1 MELQCIAKEIKSLE
15 IKLSGFITSEI
26 KLATE
31 VASYLIDSGGKR
43 IRPILCI
50 LTGKALGYEKD
61 DLITLACAIE
71 LLHTASLI
79 HDDVVDN
86 SEIRRGKKSIH
97 KKWDNAHSVLVG
109 DFVYSKAFQL
119 MALIGNK
126 EVITSLSNS
135 TNRISE
141 GEILQLTMVEKEIN
155 QKEYFEIIGRKTAE
169 LFQASVKCA
178 ALLSEASDNQLKSIS
193 QFGFSLGIAFQLKDD
208 LLDYFGHQSETGKK
222 LGKDFEEGKLTLPLI
237 KTLELSSEK
246 DANFIRTSLKEKKI
260 ENFEEVRSIMENS
273 GATEEIKNEINKY
286 SLSCLSGLKI
296 LSTSPYQETLKEIVI
311 DLDKRKV

>member
-61 DLITLACAIE
+61 DLITLSCAIE

-109 DFVYSKAFQL
+109 DFVYSKAFP
-119 MALIGNK
+119 
-126 EVITSLSNS
+126 VSYT
-135 TNRISE
+135 
-141 GEILQLTMVEKEIN
+141 
-155 QKEYFEIIGRKTAE
+155 
-169 LFQASVKCA
+169 
-178 ALLSEASDNQLKSIS
+178 
-193 QFGFSLGIAFQLKDD
+193 
-208 LLDYFGHQSETGKK
+208 H
-222 LGKDFEEGKLTLPLI
+222 LTLPT
-237 KTLELSSEK
+237 K
-246 DANFIRTSLKEKKI
+246 R
-260 ENFEEVRSIMENS
+260 
-273 GATEEIKNEINKY
+273 
-286 SLSCLSGLKI
+286 
-296 LSTSPYQETLKEIVI
+296 IV
-311 DLDKRKV
+311 

>member
-1 MELQCIAKEIKSLE
+1 MELQCIAKEVRSLE
-15 IKLSGFITSEI
+15 MKLSEFLTSEI

-50 LTGKALGYEKD
+50 LTGKAIGYEKD
-61 DLITLACAIE
+61 DLITLACVIE

-86 SEIRRGKKSIH
+86 SEIRRGKKSIN

-155 QKEYFEIIGRKTAE
+155 QKDYFEIIGRKTAE
-169 LFQASVKCA
+169 LFKASVKCA
-178 ALLSEASDNQLKSIS
+178 ALLSDASDNQLKSIS

-208 LLDYFGHQSETGKK
+208 LLDYFGNQSETGKK
-222 LGKDFEEGKLTLPLI
+222 IGKDFEEGKLTLPVI
-237 KTLELSSEK
+237 KALELSSEK
-246 DANFIRTSLKEKKI
+246 EAKFIRTSLKKKKI

-273 GATEEIKNEINKY
+273 GAIEEIKNEINNVFNNSSY
-286 SLSCLSGLKI
+286 GNYVALSADADAEYICHN
-296 LSTSPYQETLKEIVI
+296 
-311 DLDKRKV
+311 D